1 MTSSLI
7 DNLRDGLNLTHTENG
22 AKTYKSTHSALLDFF
37 SLAGAM
43 RSRPN
48 DALDLFKRAYA
59 EDKQYAVRAL
69 FYLRDIRG
77 GQGERAIFRKCLAWL
92 KEDEISKLAQFI
104 PEYGRWDEVL
114 CFPDNEE
121 VQLLV
126 RKQFSEDIANART
139 GKSISLLAKWL
150 PSENA
155 SSKET
160 IRAARKW
167 AKVLGLNAKQ
177 YRKNLSFLRKKINI
191 VETALSNKECSGIE
205 YRSVPSQAFKTYLK
219 AFRRNDEER
228 FEKFIEKVKT
238 GEEKVNA
245 GTLYPYE
252 ILEKLNRTNEEEV
265 NMLWDALPDYTQ
277 GNNAIVMADVSGS
290 MGSCETWHSKGG
302 LDFSN
307 ARPLATSVSL
317 ALYFAQRNK
326 GQFKDY
332 FLTFSGDPELVHVPE
347 NMSFADKLRF
357 ISRANWSMNT
367 DLHRAF
373 RKILDIAVANETSAD
388 EMPSTIYVIS
398 DMEFDAAC
406 DNSRTNYEAIQD
418 LYEQSGYTLPTVV
431 FWNVNARQNQAPA
444 LSHNPN
450 VALVSGSSAATFK
463 IAVEGKTPG
472 QTMLDVLDSER
483 YAKICI

>member
-7 DNLRDGLNLTHTENG
+7 DNLRDGLNLTTTENG

-43 RSRPN
+43 RNRPQ

-59 EDKQYAVRAL
+59 EDKQYAIRTL

-77 GQGERAIFRKCLAWL
+77 GQGERLIFRTCLEWL
-92 KEDEISKLAQFI
+92 KENEIAQLAQHI

-114 CFPDNEE
+114 CFQDNAE

-126 RKQFSEDIANART
+126 RKTYQEDLANAKA
-139 GKSISLLAKWL
+139 GKPISLLAKWL

-155 SSKET
+155 SSKDS

-167 AKVLGLNAKQ
+167 AKILGLDAKQ
-177 YRKNLSFLRKKINI
+177 YRKNLSFLRGKINL
-191 VETALSNKECSGIE
+191 VETALSNKKCSSIQ

-219 AFRRNDEER
+219 AFRRNDEAR
-228 FEKFIEKVKT
+228 FEEFITKVSK

-245 GTLYPYE
+245 GTLFPYE
-252 ILEKLNRTNEEEV
+252 ILEKLTRANEAEM
-265 NMLWDALPDYTQ
+265 NILWDALPDYTR
-277 GNNAIVMADVSGS
+277 GNNAIVMADTSGS
-290 MGSCETWHSKGG
+290 MVG
-302 LDFSN
+302 
-307 ARPLATSVSL
+307 RPIATSVSL
-317 ALYFAQRNK
+317 ALYFAERNK

-332 FLTFSGDPELVHVPE
+332 FLTFSGEPELVHVPE
-347 NMSFADKLRF
+347 SMSFADKVHF
-357 ISRANWSMNT
+357 MCRASWGYNT

-373 RKILDIAVANETSAD
+373 RTILDIARQANTPAD
-388 EMPSTIYVIS
+388 EMPTTLYVIS
-398 DMEFDAAC
+398 DMEFDSC
-406 DNSRTNYEAIQD
+406 VSNSRTNYEAIED
-418 LYEQSGYTLPTVV
+418 LYKASGYELPTVV

-450 VALVSGSSAATFK
+450 VALVSGSSPSTFK
-463 IAVEGKTPG
+463 MALEHKTPG
-472 QTMLDVLDSER
+472 QVMLDVLDSER
-483 YAKICI
+483 YSKICI